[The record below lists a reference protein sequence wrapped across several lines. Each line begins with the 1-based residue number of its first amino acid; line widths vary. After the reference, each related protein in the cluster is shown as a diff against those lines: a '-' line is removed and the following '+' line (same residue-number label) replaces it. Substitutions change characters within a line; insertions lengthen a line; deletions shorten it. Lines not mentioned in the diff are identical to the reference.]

1 MSRGTHLKPL
11 LQKLLLEKSTKV
23 KLQERSQKDSL
34 LLLKERHQQ
43 LILNGQ
49 KESREAKNI
58 KMIIDRQMAAA

>member
-1 MSRGTHLKPL
+1 MKPL

-23 KLQERSQKDSL
+23 KLKERSQKDSL
-34 LLLKERHQQ
+34 LFLRERLQQ

-58 KMIIDRQMAAA
+58 KMIIERQIAA

>member
-1 MSRGTHLKPL
+1 MKPL

-23 KLQERSQKDSL
+23 KLTERSQKDSL
-34 LLLKERHQQ
+34 LFLRERLQQ

-58 KMIIDRQMAAA
+58 KMIIERQIAA

>member
-1 MSRGTHLKPL
+1 MKPL

-34 LLLKERHQQ
+34 LFLKERLQQ

-58 KMIIDRQMAAA
+58 KMIIDRQMATA

>member
-1 MSRGTHLKPL
+1 MKPL

-23 KLQERSQKDSL
+23 KLIERSQKDSL
-34 LLLKERHQQ
+34 LFLRERLQQ

-58 KMIIDRQMAAA
+58 KMIIDRQIAA

>member
-1 MSRGTHLKPL
+1 MEDSMKPL

-23 KLQERSQKDSL
+23 KLKERSQKDSL
-34 LLLKERHQQ
+34 LFLRERLQQ

-58 KMIIDRQMAAA
+58 KMIIERQIAA

>member
-1 MSRGTHLKPL
+1 MKPV

-23 KLQERSQKDSL
+23 KLTERSQKDSL
-34 LLLKERHQQ
+34 LFLRERLQQ

-58 KMIIDRQMAAA
+58 KMIIERQIAA

>member
-1 MSRGTHLKPL
+1 MEDSMKPL

-23 KLQERSQKDSL
+23 KLTERSQKDSL
-34 LLLKERHQQ
+34 LFLRERLQQ

-58 KMIIDRQMAAA
+58 KMIIDRQIAA

>member
-1 MSRGTHLKPL
+1 MEDSMKPL

-23 KLQERSQKDSL
+23 KLKERSQKDSL
-34 LLLKERHQQ
+34 LFLRERLQQ

-58 KMIIDRQMAAA
+58 KMIIDRQIAA

>member
-1 MSRGTHLKPL
+1 MKPV

-23 KLQERSQKDSL
+23 KLTERSQKDSL
-34 LLLKERHQQ
+34 LFLRERLQQ

-58 KMIIDRQMAAA
+58 KMIIDRQIAA

>member
-1 MSRGTHLKPL
+1 MKPL

-23 KLQERSQKDSL
+23 KLKERSQKDSL
-34 LLLKERHQQ
+34 LFLRERLQQ

-58 KMIIDRQMAAA
+58 KMIIDRQIAA

>member
-1 MSRGTHLKPL
+1 MKPL

-23 KLQERSQKDSL
+23 KLQERSQKDSTL
-34 LLLKERHQQ
+34 FLKERLQQ

-58 KMIIDRQMAAA
+58 KMILDRQMAMA

>member
-1 MSRGTHLKPL
+1 MKPL

-23 KLQERSQKDSL
+23 KLQERSMKDSTL
-34 LLLKERHQQ
+34 FLKERLQQ

-58 KMIIDRQMAAA
+58 KMILDRQMAIA

>member
-1 MSRGTHLKPL
+1 MKPL

-34 LLLKERHQQ
+34 LFLKERLQQ

-58 KMIIDRQMAAA
+58 KMILDRQMAVA

>member
-1 MSRGTHLKPL
+1 MKPL

-23 KLQERSQKDSL
+23 KLTERSQKDSL
-34 LLLKERHQQ
+34 LFLRERLQQ

-58 KMIIDRQMAAA
+58 KMIIDRQIAA